1 MPLEI
6 AYRPIVL
13 PPEPAQPRA
22 AGMAAPKGEGAIDT
36 APANTAPANTGP
48 ANAAAK
54 AMPVPDGPVL
64 PKATLRPPA
73 HLRRRLAGIVVIGLV
88 PLLLS
93 AFLAVIG
100 WADPRGI
107 GGAVA
112 RDDRALAAHGP
123 LAAANAPASDRAVPA
138 SVPDRAPIDAALPGL
153 HGDGDVVPPM
163 LSGPAARPIQPA
175 GTAIDHVRALQCLTA
190 AIYYEAAREPDAG
203 QRAVAQ
209 VVLNRVAHPAF
220 PKTVCGVVYQGSER
234 PGCQFSFACD
244 GSLAHLPMAAYW
256 TRARRVAEA
265 ALAGYVFAPAGLAT
279 HYHTSAVHP
288 AWSDSM
294 TLLGTIGAHQFYRWT
309 GGAGQ
314 PQAFRAAYLG
324 GEPLAAPHPR
334 TWVSTGADFADPL
347 ALEHAFEAG
356 RLAALRRAAAPLPP
370 AGIDPAVARVGAA
383 FGQQPLPHADASG
396 AAGDAA
402 HDQGTRSHILPGS
415 GAVRPD
421 AAQEYDNAARWIH
434 QPGT

>member
-13 PPEPAQPRA
+13 PPVPAPPRT
-22 AGMAAPKGEGAIDT
+22 AGMAAPQAEGTIEAGPPNES
-36 APANTAPANTGP
+36 APPNEAGP
-48 ANAAAK
+48 AK
-54 AMPVPDGPVL
+54 PVPDAPAL

-93 AFLAVIG
+93 ALLAAFLAVIG
-100 WADPRGI
+100 WGDPRGI
-107 GGAVA
+107 AGAVA
-112 RDDRALAAHGP
+112 RDDRTLAAHGP
-123 LAAANAPASDRAVPA
+123 AAAGKAAADHAAPASV
-138 SVPDRAPIDAALPGL
+138 VDRAPIDAALPGL

-244 GSLAHLPMAAYW
+244 GSLAHPPMAAYW

-265 ALAGYVFAPAGLAT
+265 ALAGFVFAPAGLAT

-294 TLLGTIGAHQFYRWT
+294 TLLGTIGAHRFYRWT

-314 PQAFRAAYLG
+314 PQAFRAAYWG

-356 RLAALRRAAAPLPP
+356 RLAALRRAAAPP
-370 AGIDPAVARVGAA
+370 AEGIDPAVARVGAA
-383 FGQQPLPHADASG
+383 FGQQPLPHVDASG

-402 HDQGTRSHILPGS
+402 HDQGARSHILPGS

-421 AAQEYDNAARWIH
+421 AAQQYDNAARWIH
-434 QPGT
+434 QPGA